1 MTRAR
6 DAKEVMRVNK
16 LVAARRVGGM
26 AAMLLAGLSA
36 LPILAHAERDD
47 RRAARP
53 FEVVVDRVL
62 DGDLVIAANSNL
74 ASAGGW
80 DRTAAANADVDGD
93 RSRLC
98 VRRRDAE
105 PVCSD
110 NSSSATLDIPRKA
123 RIVAARLYVETAL
136 SANAG
141 PLRVRLDGPRAPLRY
156 TVLGT
161 HTAGVPR
168 MYEASAVVSSNAV
181 MRQSVWDVTKYV
193 AAKGPGRYTVA
204 DIVGERAGAYLPY
217 ASWAIVAAYEL
228 DPNFDLGDV
237 SARERPRFAK
247 RAVSWH
253 DGFVRPSER
262 TLEVPITEL
271 AIDPESAAFAKSLHI
286 VAGAR
291 RGSADNLL
299 INGQP
304 LGNNDTPGDS
314 PPPLGVTIGRR
325 PSCNSTT
332 DVFNET
338 ICVLGTPVVTKRPGP
353 RAYLA
358 ARDGVTPSSGS
369 AVDMDVVRIPDRYLV
384 PGSDSM
390 VFSATTATEPLAVG
404 MLAISADLTGATS

>member
-1 MTRAR
+1 
-6 DAKEVMRVNK
+6 
-16 LVAARRVGGM
+16 M
-26 AAMLLAGLSA
+26 AALLLAGLSA
-36 LPILAHAERDD
+36 LPIVARAERDD
-47 RRAARP
+47 RRAPRP
-53 FEVVVDRVL
+53 FGVVVERVL

-74 ASAGGW
+74 VSAGGW
-80 DRTAAANADVDGD
+80 DLTAAAHADVDGD

-98 VRRRDAE
+98 VRRGDAE

-110 NSSSATLDIPRKA
+110 NSSSATLEIPRRA
-123 RIVAARLYVETAL
+123 RVVAARLYVETAL

-141 PLRVRLDGPRAPLRY
+141 PLRVRLDGPTAPLRY
-156 TVLGT
+156 TVLGSQ
-161 HTAGVPR
+161 TARVPR
-168 MYEASAVVSSNAV
+168 VYEVSAAVSGNAV

-193 AAKGPGRYTVA
+193 AANGPGRYTVA

-237 SARERPRFAK
+237 AAREQPRFAR

-253 DGFVRPSER
+253 DGFVRPAQG
-262 TLEVPITEL
+262 TLEVPIGEL
-271 AIDPESAAFAKSLHI
+271 AIDPAAASFAKSMHI

-304 LGNNDTPGDS
+304 LGNNHTPGDS
-314 PPPLGVTIGRR
+314 PPPPGVTLGHR

-338 ICVLGTPVVTKRPGP
+338 ICALGTPVVTKRPGP

-358 ARDGVTPSSGS
+358 AGDGATPSSGS

-384 PGSDSM
+384 PGSESM

-404 MLAISADLTGATS
+404 MLAVSADLKGATS